1 MLENMR
7 LDLRMFDGAGAGGA
21 GSGAGGEG
29 AAAGVGQEAAAPDY
43 HEYKRA
49 QRRQGTNVRYGKQP
63 EAPQQT
69 QQEAP
74 KAQEQAAA
82 VQEQQTDPA
91 QEWNDIRNNRFKAQF
106 DADVQTIVQN
116 RLKNSKEAET
126 NLGKLAPILQG
137 IAAKY
142 GVKDAN
148 DIDALVAA
156 YNDDDSL
163 YEQEAMEKGVS
174 VDTLKLTKQL
184 ERDREAFAQQQQ
196 AAQQQEMFNRHLQSL
211 AQQAEELKKTYPQ
224 FDLRTE
230 LQNERFA
237 RMTSPNGGVSVADAF
252 YAIHHQELQ
261 NSAMQYAVQR
271 TQTEVANAIQAGQK
285 RPVEN
290 GSRTQTPGLDIRSDP
305 SKLKLADFRRI
316 RDQMTAGEK
325 IGF

>member
-1 MLENMR
+1 MTENLW
-7 LDLRMFDGAGAGGA
+7 LDLQMFAGEGAGGA
-21 GSGAGGEG
+21 GAAAGGEG
-29 AAAGVGQEAAAPDY
+29 AAPGVGQEAAAPDY

-49 QRRQGTNVRYGKQP
+49 KRPQGSNVRYGKQP
-63 EAPQQT
+63 EAPQQA
-69 QQEAP
+69 QQQP
-74 KAQEQAAA
+74 QKAQEQAAA
-82 VQEQQTDPA
+82 AQEPADPA
-91 QEWNDIRNNRFKAQF
+91 QEWSDIRNNRYKAQF
-106 DADVQTIVQN
+106 DADVQQIVQA
-116 RLKNSKEAET
+116 RLKNSKDAEAT
-126 NLGKLAPILQG
+126 LGKLAPIIEGL
-137 IAAKY
+137 AAKY
-142 GVKDAN
+142 GKEAG

-163 YEQEAMEKGVS
+163 YEKEAMERGVS
-174 VDTLKLTKQL
+174 VETLKLTKQL

-196 AAQQQEMFNRHLQSL
+196 AAQQQVMFQQHFQNL

-252 YAIHHQELQ
+252 YAIHHNELQ

-271 TQTEVANAIQAGQK
+271 TQVETSNAIQAGQK

-290 GSRTQTPGLDIRSDP
+290 GSRQNTPGLDIRSDP
-305 SKLKLADFRRI
+305 SQLKLADFKRI
-316 RDQMTAGEK
+316 RDQLMAGEK